1 MDLTYILQAKIMDRF
16 LLSKW
21 DGRLEVQNSIL
32 DFSSPF
38 MMMKDHYGL
47 FKRNPS
53 DEMIVQL

>member
-1 MDLTYILQAKIMDRF
+1 MDLTYILQAKIIYRF
-16 LLSKW
+16 LLNKW
-21 DGRLEVQNSIL
+21 DGLEVQNSIL